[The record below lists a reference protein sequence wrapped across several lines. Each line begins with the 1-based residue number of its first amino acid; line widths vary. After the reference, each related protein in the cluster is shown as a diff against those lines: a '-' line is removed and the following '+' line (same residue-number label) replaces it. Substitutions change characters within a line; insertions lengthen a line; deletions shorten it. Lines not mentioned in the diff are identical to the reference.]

1 MVLKNNFSLPMY
13 NIIFT
18 PLLGGQFVAQ
28 ILSIMLNNNKKWL
41 YNNKE
46 IFLLYDNIKDTWQER
61 EFWIDIDPQIKIIVS
76 SHLTFKEIE
85 NIENLIFISCNIEK
99 DLEIIKD
106 RNTYIKT
113 SSHRDLTLFNLRIKY
128 HRELFNYLAKRR
140 KWFFNIEFN
149 HLWNTELFIERM
161 KDLKKH
167 FNIDIN
173 ENLLQTLH
181 KKWILSN
188 LKIKQKKELK

>member
-1 MVLKNNFSLPMY
+1 MY
-13 NIIFT
+13 YIIFT

-85 NIENLIFISCNIEK
+85 NIENLIFISCMIFN
-99 DLEIIKD
+99 LMIIK
-106 RNTYIKT
+106 T
-113 SSHRDLTLFNLRIKY
+113 LRILNDI
-128 HRELFNYLAKRR
+128 LFGV
-140 KWFFNIEFN
+140 I
-149 HLWNTELFIERM
+149 
-161 KDLKKH
+161 
-167 FNIDIN
+167 IN
-173 ENLLQTLH
+173 
-181 KKWILSN
+181 
-188 LKIKQKKELK
+188 